1 MKVVGVG
8 VVAVEMEMEEA
19 KVKEKTQVMVEELRA
34 GFKSGRTK
42 ERAWRLEQLN
52 GIVRMIAE
60 QEAQLLDA
68 LAADLGKPAHEAF
81 ITEVCHQSTTITTT
95 SSTNHNSYAFLLC
108 ESNRIES
115 CTHEFALKL

>member
-1 MKVVGVG
+1 MRVVGVG
-8 VVAVEMEMEEA
+8 VEMEMEE
-19 KVKEKTQVMVEELRA
+19 VREKAQVMVEELRA

-81 ITEVCHQSTTITTT
+81 ITEVCHHTTTIST
-95 SSTNHNSYAFLLC
+95 SSANHNSYAP
-108 ESNRIES
+108 SYVN
-115 CTHEFALKL
+115 